1 MVFTGLNILYYFFNR
16 KKIGNDFTFFE
27 HEKFLKGNYF
37 VKEANA
43 DADKN
48 YTFKVYELDEKEK
61 INKSIFFVKQAKKFD
76 STNLLDLD
84 TEVRILKA
92 LNKDANL
99 GKYVP
104 TLIDADFNNGFI
116 ATNYIDG
123 SNLKN
128 YLTKNHQYIGVIK
141 DEEYLVSNIFIQI
154 ARLMADLHGLPYKAD
169 FTKYTP
175 LPFHLNVE
183 FLDNLTTII
192 KLENAEVVSKNI
204 PNQET
209 INNLKAIIPLLKQID
224 YKSNAL
230 IHRDTHFKNFIYN
243 PTDKVDVQIKLID
256 WELTSFGDR
265 YWDIARIIS
274 SLLDIG
280 NNRNEKKQLFIARVI
295 QQFWKNYHINS
306 KKVSTPKNV
315 LKVVN
320 FILCE
325 KLLRQFELMVS
336 GEKIDEDK
344 ISELLTCLDNPKSV
358 VINYIN
364 LYYELTNA

>member
-1 MVFTGLNILYYFFNR
+1 MVFTGLNILYYFLNR
-16 KKIGNDFTFFE
+16 NRAGDNSPFFE

-61 INKSIFFVKQAKKFD
+61 ICKSIFFVKQAKKFD
-76 STNLLDLD
+76 SVNLLDLD
-84 TEVRILKA
+84 TEVRILQT
-92 LNKDANL
+92 LNKDVNL
-99 GKYVP
+99 EKYVP

-116 ATNYIDG
+116 ATNYVDG

-141 DEEYLVSNIFIQI
+141 EQEYLIRNIFIQI
-154 ARLMADLHGLPYKAD
+154 ARLMADLHGLPYKED

-175 LPFHLNVE
+175 LAFQLNEE
-183 FLDNLTTII
+183 FLDNLSTIL
-192 KLENAEVVSKNI
+192 KLENAEIVSKNI

-209 INNLKAIIPLLKQID
+209 INNLKAIIPFIKQID

-243 PTDKVDVQIKLID
+243 QTDKVDAQIKLID
-256 WELTSFGDR
+256 WELTSFGDK

-280 NNRNEKKQLFIARVI
+280 NNRSEKKQLFIAHVI
-295 QQFWKNYHINS
+295 RQFWENYHINS
-306 KKVSTPKNV
+306 NKVSTTKTI

-320 FILCE
+320 FITCE
-325 KLLRQFELMVS
+325 KLLRQLELMVS
-336 GEKIDEDK
+336 GEKIDADK
-344 ISELLTCLDNPKSV
+344 ISEILTCFNNPKSV

-364 LYYELTNA
+364 LYDELANA